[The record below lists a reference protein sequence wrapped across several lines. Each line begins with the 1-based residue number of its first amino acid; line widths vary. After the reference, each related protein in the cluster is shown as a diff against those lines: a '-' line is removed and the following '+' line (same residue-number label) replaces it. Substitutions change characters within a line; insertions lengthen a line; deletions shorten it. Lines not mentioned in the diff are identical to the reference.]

1 MTRDFANRIGGP
13 VITGTDGG
21 IFNTLQQ
28 YNLNIDND
36 WVNTGTIPTSLPS
49 NASSYIASGYKHIV
63 FTGNGFFYVT
73 GGSILVDY
81 FIVAGGG
88 AGGSYD
94 TFDATGGGG
103 AGGVTS
109 GSIML
114 SRSTYGVRVGPGG
127 TFNTGP
133 TSRKDSISQPGNPS
147 FITGSPECK
156 YLVAY
161 GGGSG
166 GSFSNPPQRTA
177 QQGGSGGGGGETS
190 TTGGYGNRDNS
201 KSGSLPEYQRDL
213 HTQGYPGASGGPNAG
228 GGGGGAGGPGQTRQ
242 VSPFKAGDG
251 GIGVAYPFS
260 YTALPSNIGRTNPDP
275 PDNVPANARWFAG
288 GGGGGA
294 ATSDDT
300 DVGVGGIGGG
310 GDGGYNDPNTPSPGR
325 SGGTNTGG
333 GGGGTGYP
341 NQGGGNGGPGI
352 VIIRFPW

>member
-103 AGGVTS
+103 AGGVT
-109 GSIML
+109 
-114 SRSTYGVRVGPGG
+114 
-127 TFNTGP
+127 
-133 TSRKDSISQPGNPS
+133 NPS

-228 GGGGGAGGPGQTRQ
+228 GGGGGAGGPGQARQ

-275 PDNVPANARWFAG
+275 PDNIPANARWFAG